1 MPVSP
6 SELHQLF
13 PPESV
18 NAVAIALREKGYV
31 VMFGRPWDHEGRFMV
46 ACTIKHATKKIRG
59 YLGDFTFS
67 IKDSDGA
74 VCEHFTD
81 DKSSDPEVVA
91 ERFCKWIR
99 RRFSRVN

>member
-1 MPVSP
+1 MPFTP

-13 PPESV
+13 PPESA
-18 NAVAIALREKGYV
+18 NAAAVALREKGYV
-31 VMFGRPWDHEGRFMV
+31 VILGRPWDHEGRYMV
-46 ACTIKHATKKIRG
+46 ACTIKRAKKAIRG

-67 IKDSDGA
+67 IRDSD
-74 VCEHFTD
+74 EHFTTD
-81 DKSSDPEVVA
+81 DKSSEPEVVA